1 MELKQ
6 KMTFDEMAR
15 HLVASTG
22 KIANRVSVGKHAKT
36 LGYKVY
42 KPMVNGQLI
51 HFYLKEEKPQDSKT
65 EN

>member
-1 MELKQ
+1 MHLNS

-15 HLVASTG
+15 HLVATTG
-22 KIANRVSVGKHAKT
+22 KIANRVSVGKHAKA

-42 KPMVNGQLI
+42 KPMINGKIIL
-51 HFYLKEEKPQDSKT
+51 FYLKEEKQDSQT

>member
-15 HLVASTG
+15 HLVATTG
-22 KIANRVSVGKHAKT
+22 KIANRVSVGKHAKA

-42 KPMVNGQLI
+42 KPLINGKII
-51 HFYLKEEKPQDSKT
+51 HFYLKEEKQDSQT

>member
-15 HLVASTG
+15 HLVATTG
-22 KIANRVSVGKHAKT
+22 KIANRVSVGKHAKA

-42 KPMVNGQLI
+42 NPMINGKFI
-51 HFYLKEEKPQDSKT
+51 HFYLKEEKQDSQT

>member
-1 MELKQ
+1 MQLKS

-15 HLVASTG
+15 HLVATTG
-22 KIANRVSVGKHAKT
+22 KIANRVSVGKHAKA

-42 KPMVNGQLI
+42 KPMINGKII
-51 HFYLKEEKPQDSKT
+51 HFYLKVDKQDAQT

>member
-15 HLVASTG
+15 HLVSTTG
-22 KIANRVSVGKHAKT
+22 KISNRVSVGKHAKA

-42 KPMVNGQLI
+42 KPMINGKII
-51 HFYLKEEKPQDSKT
+51 HFYLKEEKQDSQT

>member
-1 MELKQ
+1 MQLKS

-15 HLVASTG
+15 HLVATRG
-22 KIANRVSVGKHAKT
+22 MIAIRVSVGKHAKA

-42 KPMVNGQLI
+42 KPMINGKII
-51 HFYLKEEKPQDSKT
+51 HFYLKEEKQDSQT